1 MRYDWYQTDG
11 TVIVS
16 FLTKG
21 SKQEEVVV
29 DILTDKLEV
38 IRRIEGEDEDKV
50 VINLDK
56 KIDEVKSSYK
66 LLNSKIEVSLAKL
79 ESERWPQLEKK
90 DVVIQPKSV
99 KNWDKIAGEGEE
111 KESEEGDKAV
121 NSLFQEIYKGADEN
135 TRRAMNKSFIESG
148 GTVLS
153 TNWSEVG
160 AKPVE
165 VQPPEGLEYKA
176 YES

>member
-29 DILTDKLEV
+29 DIRTDKLEV

-66 LLNSKIEVSLAKL
+66 LLNSKIEVCLAKL
-79 ESERWPQLEKK
+79 ESERWPQLEQK
-90 DVVIQPKSV
+90 DVVIKPKSV
-99 KNWDKIAGEGEE
+99 KNWDAIASSGEE

-165 VQPPEGLEYKA
+165 VQPPEGLEYKP
-176 YES
+176 YEC